1 MANTSQL
8 LKGILEGCILK
19 IIKNRETYGYELY
32 TIMKNYGFENISEG
46 TLHPLLIRL
55 EKNGLLKADLRDSPF
70 GPKRKYFSL
79 TEKGKTELEQFDIS
93 WNDIVS
99 NVKQIWEDNVNE

>member
-8 LKGILEGCILK
+8 LKGVLEGCILK
-19 IIKNRETYGYELY
+19 VIKNRETYGYELY
-32 TIMKNYGFENISEG
+32 NIMKDYGFENISEG

-55 EKNGLLKADLRDSPF
+55 EKNGLIKSELRDSPF

-79 TEKGKTELEQFDIS
+79 TEKGKSELEEFDTS
-93 WNDIVS
+93 WNDIVTTVR
-99 NVKQIWEDNVNE
+99 NIWEDNKNE

>member
-8 LKGILEGCILK
+8 LKGVLEGCILK
-19 IIKNRETYGYELY
+19 VIKNRETYGYELY
-32 TIMKNYGFENISEG
+32 NIMKDYGFENISEG

-55 EKNGLLKADLRDSPF
+55 EKNGLLKSELRDSPF

-79 TEKGKTELEQFDIS
+79 TEKGKTELKEFDTS
-93 WNDIVS
+93 WNDIVTT
-99 NVKQIWEDNVNE
+99 VKNIWEDNRNE